1 MVLSSARAG
10 WTSVGA
16 RLGGSSRGAMV
27 ASVDDAEP
35 LRAASEIRADAGAAL
50 DASLADSETLRDEL
64 ARLLAKAA
72 PSADADARRAGVG
85 VDEGER
91 DLAAEGGLGASEV
104 DALVTRLRALHGA
117 RDACVRQMRVEG
129 ALREA
134 RVVADAV
141 ASSGVAD
148 RDATLDRLELAAG
161 ALAAAADALADAA
174 RDAARDANPPRRSR
188 RDARSRSSPEPDP
201 WVLDPSDADDGASR
215 LVFAASARL
224 ESLALALRA
233 PLEDVLA
240 AAAASTGWPPPLNP
254 AATESF
260 RWPLADDDVVDPR
273 RALPRA
279 VAVAGILERA
289 AQGVPRVPSREGVP
303 TSAGVPTP
311 IPSAS
316 WASRA
321 LARPVE
327 AKLRE
332 HFGEKGVASARP
344 ELLFACASRAARAL
358 APLARDRLLA
368 AGAFDH
374 LDDAPATS
382 RGGGASSFSAGA
394 GVRTRDP
401 RTRDV
406 ESRRFAVGFAAR
418 LAVAAA
424 TVASDHHAASLEAS
438 ESTTGA
444 GARRAASRSRPSP
457 ANADVPWLHLADECE
472 AFDRDVDALT
482 RELAESEA
490 SGSASGSAVLPAR
503 TIRALASVDAVERS
517 ALARLATTSAPRRE
531 RWIAAE
537 LADCVRAVDAACD
550 DPNGSG
556 WTPMGV
562 GVVGVGYEEG
572 DPDPALAHTADADA
586 IEPILVGTD
595 DGTVR
600 VPAAEATCD
609 AFRRAAARAAA
620 MPPGARVARDGLVD
634 LVARLGGG
642 GLGLGGLGSG
652 YGTGRRVGD
661 GSESDSPESSSLDA
675 RAAYLSEVAGG
686 VADHFVRRARRRVAA
701 DDAFGALAS
710 GDDGRAGAL
719 VAGACVAAVLRVA
732 AQMAETQEEPE
743 TLDVAPD
750 FFADRVAAAETLA
763 DEWTETLV
771 DAAEGAY
778 AEAAAK
784 YEGGVHLL
792 TFAREE
798 TRTETGID
806 AGEDGSRTSEGEDE
820 DASRSRSASSPSSP
834 SSALAS
840 PLETLRERLSGLRAA
855 LALADASGARG
866 RRAIRRLANRVADRT
881 VREVALCAAFSR
893 AGGERFARDV
903 DAIVGAFGAYLRKPR
918 VALARAVEAAALLAI
933 DAERAAAFTTAL
945 GRRAKLEAEAEKKA
959 EAEKETAEALAE
971 AGAAVDAW
979 REKLGIR
986 NVGDELAFTILARR
1000 TDMGAS
1006 AGR

>member
-85 VDEGER
+85 MDEGER

-161 ALAAAADALADAA
+161 ALAAAADALA
-174 RDAARDANPPRRSR
+174 DAARDANPPRRSR

-279 VAVAGILERA
+279 VAVAGVLERA
-289 AQGVPRVPSREGVP
+289 AQGVPRMPSREGVP

-438 ESTTGA
+438 ESATGA

-531 RWIAAE
+531 RWTAAE

-820 DASRSRSASSPSSP
+820 DASRSRSASSPSS
-834 SSALAS
+834 ALAS

-959 EAEKETAEALAE
+959 EAETETAEALAE

-979 REKLGIR
+979 REKLGVR

>member
-438 ESTTGA
+438 ESATGA

-531 RWIAAE
+531 RWTAAE

-959 EAEKETAEALAE
+959 EAETETAEALAE

-979 REKLGIR
+979 REKLGVR

>member
-289 AQGVPRVPSREGVP
+289 AQGVPSREGVP

-438 ESTTGA
+438 ESATGA

-531 RWIAAE
+531 RWTAAE

-959 EAEKETAEALAE
+959 EAETETAEALAE

-979 REKLGIR
+979 REKLGVR